1 MKLKNILSFFCF
13 LAAMASCSM
22 DDETVMNDISKEI
35 NSSTGTSKEA
45 LVSFQL
51 DMNGLTTKSVT
62 NAGTDNTVDQEVNNI
77 VIFLLNGDN
86 VIDYALLNKADGDF
100 LQSGN
105 VCTPKADFGFLTKKV
120 NTLKLMVIANSGIT
134 ASTVSNYTTGAQ
146 VKAAS
151 ANLADCTKFGESN
164 ITWQYAD
171 GSEYPGYEKIN
182 GTDGVLAQPSYPVNV
197 TVKQAYAREE
207 LASFNVKKQRA
218 SESVDVTLAGVKLYN
233 INTKGQANGA
243 AIGPVLAEPSD
254 WNFGSS
260 FPTCNTGDIECSSTD
275 GKNILA
281 NNNVFFRTFAY
292 DYSNVQADKE
302 MYLEISYKIGVQSQ
316 LRTKKIVIEGKTDNL
331 KAVEAGYIYRINLT
345 ASVRPEQV
353 DLDVIFSIDKWIDGG
368 VLVDGDLTA
377 NRN

>member
-35 NSSTGTSKEA
+35 NSSTSTSKEA

-62 NAGTDNTVDQEVNNI
+62 DAGTDNTVDQEVNNI

-100 LQSGN
+100 SQSGN

-120 NTLKLMVIANSGIT
+120 NTLKLMVIANSNIT
-134 ASTVSNYTTGAQ
+134 ASTVSNYTTGTQ

-151 ANLADCTKFGESN
+151 INLADCAKFGESN
-164 ITWQYAD
+164 ITWIFTD

-182 GTDGVLAQPSYPVNV
+182 GTDGVLAHSYAVNV
-197 TVKQAYAREE
+197 TVKQAYARVE
-207 LASFNVKKQRA
+207 LASFYVKKQIG
-218 SESVDVTLAGVKLYN
+218 SDNVDVTLMGVKLCN
-233 INTKGQANGA
+233 INTRGRVDGA
-243 AIGPVLAEPSD
+243 VIGPVLAEPSD
-254 WNFGSS
+254 WNFSNGLPS
-260 FPTCNTGDIECSSTD
+260 CNTGEAECSSSV

-292 DYSNVQADKE
+292 DYSNVEDDKE

-368 VLVDGDLTA
+368 VLVDGNLAA

>member
-35 NSSTGTSKEA
+35 NSSTSTSKEA

-62 NAGTDNTVDQEVNNI
+62 DAGTDNTVDQEVNNI

-100 LQSGN
+100 SQSGN

-120 NTLKLMVIANSGIT
+120 NTLKLMVIANSNIT
-134 ASTVSNYTTGAQ
+134 ASTVSNYTTGTQ

-151 ANLADCTKFGESN
+151 TNLADCAKFGESN
-164 ITWQYAD
+164 ITWIFAD

-182 GTDGVLAQPSYPVNV
+182 GTDGVLAHSYAVNV
-197 TVKQAYAREE
+197 AVKQAYARVE
-207 LASFNVKKQRA
+207 LASFNVKKQIG
-218 SESVDVTLAGVKLYN
+218 SDNVDVTLMGVKLCN
-233 INTKGQANGA
+233 INTRGRVDGA
-243 AIGPVLAEPSD
+243 VIGPVLAEPSD
-254 WNFGSS
+254 WNFRNGLPS
-260 FPTCNTGDIECSSTD
+260 CNTGEAECSSSV

-292 DYSNVQADKE
+292 DYSNVEDDKE

-316 LRTKKIVIEGKTDNL
+316 LRTKKIVIEGKNDNL

-368 VLVDGDLTA
+368 VLVDGNLTA

>member
-197 TVKQAYAREE
+197 TVKQAYARVE
-207 LASFNVKKQRA
+207 LASFNVKKQSG
-218 SESVDVTLAGVKLYN
+218 SESVDVTLV
-233 INTKGQANGA
+233 
-243 AIGPVLAEPSD
+243 
-254 WNFGSS
+254 WN
-260 FPTCNTGDIECSSTD
+260 CI
-275 GKNILA
+275 I
-281 NNNVFFRTFAY
+281 
-292 DYSNVQADKE
+292 
-302 MYLEISYKIGVQSQ
+302 
-316 LRTKKIVIEGKTDNL
+316 
-331 KAVEAGYIYRINLT
+331 
-345 ASVRPEQV
+345 
-353 DLDVIFSIDKWIDGG
+353 
-368 VLVDGDLTA
+368 
-377 NRN
+377 

>member
-182 GTDGVLAQPSYPVNV
+182 GTDGVLAQPS
-197 TVKQAYAREE
+197 
-207 LASFNVKKQRA
+207 
-218 SESVDVTLAGVKLYN
+218 
-233 INTKGQANGA
+233 
-243 AIGPVLAEPSD
+243 
-254 WNFGSS
+254 
-260 FPTCNTGDIECSSTD
+260 
-275 GKNILA
+275 
-281 NNNVFFRTFAY
+281 
-292 DYSNVQADKE
+292 
-302 MYLEISYKIGVQSQ
+302 
-316 LRTKKIVIEGKTDNL
+316 
-331 KAVEAGYIYRINLT
+331 
-345 ASVRPEQV
+345 
-353 DLDVIFSIDKWIDGG
+353 
-368 VLVDGDLTA
+368 
-377 NRN
+377 